1 VKKNPRLNYQRDI
14 EKFFCVFYHFKKFK
28 TKNYVTGFFR
38 EQLLYTRFFSRATLK
53 ISVFFASNFYVTGF
67 CLQLKIRNPL
77 LFATKNKKPGFFRD
91 HFLHG
96 LKIFGTD
103 FA

>member
-1 VKKNPRLNYQRDI
+1 MVD
-14 EKFFCVFYHFKKFK
+14 
-28 TKNYVTGFFR
+28 FFR
-38 EQLLYTRFFSRATLK
+38 ERFLPIRIFSRTVFTN
-53 ISVFFASNFYVTGF
+53 SDFFATIFYVVD
-67 CLQLKIRNPL
+67 
-77 LFATKNKKPGFFRD
+77 FFRD